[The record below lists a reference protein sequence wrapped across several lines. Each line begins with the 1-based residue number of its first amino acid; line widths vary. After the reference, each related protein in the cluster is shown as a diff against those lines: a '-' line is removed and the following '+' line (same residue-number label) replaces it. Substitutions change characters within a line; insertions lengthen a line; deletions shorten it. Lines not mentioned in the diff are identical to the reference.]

1 MMKKRIIISAILIII
16 AAAAIL
22 FAAVPRK
29 ADIKGVI
36 TSVRTLSVS
45 EDRDNYVLNVDGTE
59 FGFEESVYILI
70 TENTQIRN
78 TDGKAFLAES
88 FIAGDVVEVY
98 YVKSTKND
106 NVITADKVIFEY
118 HVKE

>member
-36 TSVRTLSVS
+36 TSIRTLGVS
-45 EDRDNYVLNVDGTE
+45 EELDNYVINVDGSQ
-59 FGFEESVYILI
+59 FGFDESVYILI

>member
-1 MMKKRIIISAILIII
+1 MKKRIIISAILIII

-36 TSVRTLSVS
+36 TSIRTLGVS
-45 EDRDNYVLNVDGTE
+45 EELDNYAINVDGSQ
-59 FGFEESVYILI
+59 FGFDESVYILI
-70 TENTQIRN
+70 TEDTQVRN
-78 TDGKAFLAES
+78 SDGKAFLAES
-88 FIAGDVVEVY
+88 FIVGDVVEVY

-118 HVKE
+118 HVKD

>member
-1 MMKKRIIISAILIII
+1 MKKRIIISAILIII

-36 TSVRTLSVS
+36 TSIRTLGVS
-45 EDRDNYVLNVDGTE
+45 EELDNYVINVDGSQ
-59 FGFEESVYILI
+59 FGFDESVYILI

-98 YVKSTKND
+98 YVKRTKND

-118 HVKE
+118 HVKD

>member
-1 MMKKRIIISAILIII
+1 MKKRIIISAILIII

-36 TSVRTLSVS
+36 TSIRTLGVS
-45 EDRDNYVLNVDGTE
+45 EELDNHVINVDGSQ
-59 FGFEESVYILI
+59 FGFDESVYILI
-70 TENTQIRN
+70 TENTQVRN
-78 TDGKAFLAES
+78 SDGKAFLAES

-106 NVITADKVIFEY
+106 NVITAEKIIFEY
-118 HVKE
+118 HVKD

>member
-1 MMKKRIIISAILIII
+1 MKKRIIISAILIII

-36 TSVRTLSVS
+36 PSIRTLGVS
-45 EDRDNYVLNVDGTE
+45 EELDNYVINVDGSQ
-59 FGFEESVYILI
+59 FGFDESVYILI
-70 TENTQIRN
+70 TENTQVRN
-78 TDGKAFLAES
+78 SDGKAFLAES
-88 FIAGDVVEVY
+88 FIVGDVVEVY

>member
-1 MMKKRIIISAILIII
+1 MKKRIIISAILIII

-36 TSVRTLSVS
+36 TSIRTLGVS
-45 EDRDNYVLNVDGTE
+45 EELDNYVINVDGSQ
-59 FGFEESVYILI
+59 FGFDESAYILI
-70 TENTQIRN
+70 TENTQVRN
-78 TDGKAFLAES
+78 SDGKAFLAES
-88 FIAGDVVEVY
+88 FIVGDVVEVY